1 MTIAVLNQKGGVGK
15 TTTTIN
21 LGAALAARG
30 HRVLLLDLDAQK
42 SLSQF
47 RIPPALNEKMTMAF
61 AQPDELPALLGSGEF
76 DYALLDCPP
85 VLAQASAAA
94 LKVADIALAPTPPR
108 FLDIA
113 GFALLRQTVQEASA
127 RGNSRLKLRILLT
140 QRDSRAQVHADY
152 EAKLRAA
159 FRAETLETT
168 VPRSILFDRAADAR
182 APLVTFDAR
191 SNAAK
196 AYRDLAGEI
205 EKLTRK

>member
-1 MTIAVLNQKGGVGK
+1 M
-15 TTTTIN
+15 
-21 LGAALAARG
+21 
-30 HRVLLLDLDAQK
+30 
-42 SLSQF
+42 
-47 RIPPALNEKMTMAF
+47 
-61 AQPDELPALLGSGEF
+61 
-76 DYALLDCPP
+76 
-85 VLAQASAAA
+85 
-94 LKVADIALAPTPPR
+94 
-108 FLDIA
+108 LDIA

>member
-85 VLAQASAAA
+85 V
-94 LKVADIALAPTPPR
+94 
-108 FLDIA
+108 
-113 GFALLRQTVQEASA
+113 
-127 RGNSRLKLRILLT
+127 
-140 QRDSRAQVHADY
+140 
-152 EAKLRAA
+152 
-159 FRAETLETT
+159 
-168 VPRSILFDRAADAR
+168 
-182 APLVTFDAR
+182 
-191 SNAAK
+191 
-196 AYRDLAGEI
+196 
-205 EKLTRK
+205 